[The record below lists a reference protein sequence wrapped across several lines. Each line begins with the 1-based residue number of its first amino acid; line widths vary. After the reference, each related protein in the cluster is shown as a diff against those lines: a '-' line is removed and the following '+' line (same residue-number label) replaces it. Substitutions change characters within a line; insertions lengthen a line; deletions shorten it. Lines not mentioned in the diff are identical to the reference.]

1 MSIIPSAHLS
11 KKLFKKNIER
21 IPMRDGYGRGVV
33 EAGKRDKN
41 VVVLCADLTE
51 STRSLWFAE
60 TFPERFI
67 EVGVAEQNMAGLAAG
82 MALSAGKIPF
92 IASYAVFSPGRNWD
106 QLRVSV
112 CYSGANVKIMG
123 AHAGISVGPDGA
135 THQALEDIAITR
147 VLPRMTV
154 MAPCDWRE
162 TQKCVEAAARMPGSV
177 YIRFGREKVPT
188 ITTDKTPFTIGKA
201 NVYREGSD
209 VTIIACGQLVY
220 EALIAAEKLSQEH
233 IETEVIDM
241 HTIKPLD
248 TATVLRSMK
257 KTGCVVTA
265 EEHQVTG
272 GLGSAVAEALMQ
284 RYPVPQEMVGMPDC
298 FGESGQP
305 QELLE
310 KYGMTADDITAA
322 VRKVLKRKK
331 YA

>member
-1 MSIIPSAHLS
+1 
-11 KKLFKKNIER
+11 
-21 IPMRDGYGRGVV
+21 MRDGYGRGVV

-51 STRSLWFAE
+51 STRSQWFAE
-60 TFPERFI
+60 QFPDRFI
-67 EVGVAEQNMAGLAAG
+67 EMGVAEQNMMGVAAG
-82 MALSAGKIPF
+82 MALSASKIPF

-135 THQALEDIAITR
+135 THQGLEDIAITR
-147 VLPRMTV
+147 VLPRLTV
-154 MAPCDWRE
+154 IAPCDWRE
-162 TQKCVEAAARMPGSV
+162 TQKCVEAAAQMKGPV

-201 NVYREGSD
+201 NVYREGAD
-209 VTIIACGQLVY
+209 VTVVACGQLVY
-220 EALIAAEKLSQEH
+220 EALIASDALAKDG
-233 IETEVIDM
+233 IDVEVINT

-248 TATVLRSMK
+248 TATVVRSVK

-265 EEHQVTG
+265 EEHQVMG
-272 GLGSAVAEALMQ
+272 GLGSAVAECLVQ
-284 RYPVPQEMVGMPDC
+284 RFPAPQEFVGMQNR
-298 FGESGQP
+298 FGESGQAE
-305 QELLE
+305 ELLT
-310 KYGMTADDITAA
+310 KYGMKADNIIRA
-322 VRKVLKRKK
+322 VKKVLKRKK